1 MDQTIDDRLET
12 GFSQEDEFTRLEKR
26 NSTLTPREGQFEAV
40 DKFIDKCRK
49 DIAVDE
55 LSGPTRSNLNDNEEK
70 ALKRLRQRKDIV
82 IKPADKGGAV
92 VVWRKDLY
100 QKEAERQ
107 LSNERFYTRL
117 ETDRTDE
124 INTFIKSEI
133 DSMIYVRDLPDM
145 AAALVMFL
153 CFQ

>member
-1 MDQTIDDRLET
+1 M
-12 GFSQEDEFTRLEKR
+12 
-26 NSTLTPREGQFEAV
+26 
-40 DKFIDKCRK
+40 
-49 DIAVDE
+49 
-55 LSGPTRSNLNDNEEK
+55 
-70 ALKRLRQRKDIV
+70 

-133 DSMIYVRDLPDM
+133 DSMICARDLPRNPGRPVVSSCSCPTNVIAEYLSDTLQ
-145 AAALVMFL
+145 AHCVSFANF
-153 CFQ
+153 CEGY